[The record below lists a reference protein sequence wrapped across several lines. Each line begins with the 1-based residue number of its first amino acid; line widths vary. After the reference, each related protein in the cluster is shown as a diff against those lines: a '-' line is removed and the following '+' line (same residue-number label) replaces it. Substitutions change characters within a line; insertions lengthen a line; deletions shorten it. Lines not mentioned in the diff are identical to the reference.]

1 MPKFL
6 TIDDLDLK
14 NKTVLVRVDFNSP
27 LDPKTKQIINDKRIR
42 AHADST
48 IKELVQKGAKT
59 VVLAHQGRP
68 GEPDFI
74 SLNQHAELLGK
85 ALSMSVKYVDDV
97 FGEKAQK
104 AIRELKSGEVLVLG
118 NVRGVSNEQNKG
130 TPEEHSKT
138 EFVKNLAPLADV
150 FINDAFAA
158 AHRAHVSMVGFTAVL
173 PSAAGRI
180 MERELK
186 ALGKVLEAPEKPS
199 VFVIGGA
206 KGDDSLDISRYV
218 LKNDIADY
226 VLTGGVIG
234 HIFLVATGVD
244 LGEPN
249 MKFLEK
255 KDLMGLV
262 PGIKELM
269 KQYPGAIIVP
279 VDLAMEVDQKRK
291 EITVDDLPTN
301 YAIFDIGTKTAKKF
315 ADIILKAKTIVVS
328 GPVGVFENPE
338 FKAGSQIVLEAVAAS
353 EGFSLVGGGHT
364 VAAVENLGLA
374 DKMSYVSTAGGA
386 LIEFLMGK
394 QLPGVVALEKAAART

>member
-1 MPKFL
+1 
-6 TIDDLDLK
+6 
-14 NKTVLVRVDFNSP
+14 
-27 LDPKTKQIINDKRIR
+27 
-42 AHADST
+42 
-48 IKELVQKGAKT
+48 
-59 VVLAHQGRP
+59 
-68 GEPDFI
+68 
-74 SLNQHAELLGK
+74 
-85 ALSMSVKYVDDV
+85 
-97 FGEKAQK
+97 
-104 AIRELKSGEVLVLG
+104 
-118 NVRGVSNEQNKG
+118 
-130 TPEEHSKT
+130 
-138 EFVKNLAPLADV
+138 
-150 FINDAFAA
+150 
-158 AHRAHVSMVGFTAVL
+158 MVGFTAVL

-249 MKFLEK
+249 MQFLEK

-269 KQYPGAIIVP
+269 NEYPGAVIVP
-279 VDLAMEVDQKRK
+279 VDLAMEVDQKRQ
-291 EITVDDLPTN
+291 EITVDELPTN
-301 YAIFDIGTKTAKKF
+301 YAIFDIGTETAKKF
-315 ADIILKAKTIVVS
+315 SEIILKAKTIVVS

-338 FKAGSQIVLEAVAAS
+338 FKAGSQMVLEATAAS

>member
-6 TIDDLDLK
+6 TIDNFNLK

-42 AHADST
+42 AHASAT
-48 IKELVQKGAKT
+48 IKDLVKKGAKT
-59 VVLAHQGRP
+59 VILAHQGRP
-68 GEPDFI
+68 GSSDFI
-74 SLNQHAELLGK
+74 SLDQHAKLLGK
-85 ALSMSVKYVDDV
+85 ALNMPIKYVDDV
-97 FGEKAQK
+97 LGEKAQNEIK
-104 AIRELKSGEVLVLG
+104 ALESGEVLVLG
-118 NVRGVSNEQNKG
+118 NVRGLPYEQNKG

-138 EFVKNLAPLADV
+138 DFVKNLTPLADL

-158 AHRAHVSMVGFTAVL
+158 AHRSHVSMVGFTAVL

-186 ALGKVLEAPEKPS
+186 ALGKVLESPEKPS

-206 KGDDSLDISRYV
+206 KGDDSLDISNYV
-218 LKNDIADY
+218 LENKIADN

-234 HIFLVATGVD
+234 HIFLVAQGMD
-244 LGEPN
+244 LGESN

-255 KDLMGLV
+255 QELMGLV
-262 PGIKELM
+262 PGIKDLM
-269 KQYPGAIIVP
+269 KRYPGAIIVP
-279 VDLAMEVDQKRK
+279 VDLAMNADEKRK
-291 EITVDDLPTN
+291 EIDIENLPTDN
-301 YAIFDIGTKTAKKF
+301 SIFDIGTKTAKMF
-315 ADIILKAKTIVVS
+315 GEIILKAKTIVVS

-338 FKAGSQIVLEAVAAS
+338 FKKGSEIILKAVADS
-353 EGFSLVGGGHT
+353 EGYSLVGGGHT
-364 VAAVENLGLA
+364 VAAVEKMGIA

-394 QLPGVVALEKAAART
+394 KLPGVVALEKAALRD